1 MKKSTPRLSHQ
12 PPNGIDSEE
21 YESLAKLIEPYAD
34 GPFDK
39 LHDGLRQC
47 VIEAFDFESEPFGAR
62 QWDELTPSKRRSLAR
77 DYDADH
83 DPTKKIE
90 QVAGMHEVDY
100 RPNHLQA
107 WLTMGAVSPLEAAL
121 LFFGQNPSKFKST
134 PPDMGEDFDLM
145 ERSFEDAARDGQ
157 VRSLNEWLSLARSRE
172 LNPVGLDGWE
182 ACATIAARA
191 TESAPT
197 QTATPVPVATDG
209 DAPAKHSNR
218 KPSWATVAMPYM
230 KSLFTAGNYK
240 SASMFYKALMRR
252 SGESDSPFKLVNREL
267 YCTEAGTTVSEGSVG
282 NKWPQIR
289 AH

>member
-39 LHDGLRQC
+39 LPDGLRQC
-47 VIEAFDFESEPFGAR
+47 VIEAFDFESEPFDAR

-100 RPNHLQA
+100 RPNHVQA

-121 LFFGQNPSKFKST
+121 LFFGQNPSKFKSN

-157 VRSLNEWLSLARSRE
+157 VRSLNDWLILARARD
-172 LNPVGLDGWE
+172 LNAVGLDGWE
-182 ACATIAARA
+182 ACATIAAL
-191 TESAPT
+191 TT
-197 QTATPVPVATDG
+197 DTATPAPVVTASASAGVEPATPNWKMQIQTEATALCLRLRKSGASPTKNSIHGSMATWCRDNNVKTDG
-209 DAPAKHSNR
+209 KIF
-218 KPSWATVAMPYM
+218 PSANYLRTHV
-230 KSLFTAGNYK
+230 LGGNHW
-240 SASMFYKALMRR
+240 
-252 SGESDSPFKLVNREL
+252 EL
-267 YCTEAGTTVSEGSVG
+267 P
-282 NKWPQIR
+282 N
-289 AH
+289 